1 MAKVDALSASSRKNH
16 MRSLLPAL
24 IAAAFVGCASQPRD
38 FRGSLPTGPLAG
50 DSALSP
56 FYAVPPILPDRPGLM
71 LRTEPI
77 AAQPELSAASTQ
89 ERILYTSTDVRWKS
103 GVIPVTGT
111 LYLPKGQPPAGGW
124 PLIAWAHGTLGV
136 ADVCAPSWAGH
147 KPRDATY
154 INRWLQQG
162 FAVVATDYQGLGGPG
177 PHPYLFWEAE
187 GRSVLDAVRAALA
200 ANRGTIANELVIT
213 GQSQGSASSI
223 GASRIAPTYAPEL
236 KLRATIATGVLPEFP
251 DGPIKLPELLA
262 GMGTTRYTMLRLVG
276 GSLRDGGPSAD
287 ELVTEQARPLLTMA
301 RETCGDG
308 IRAYEQQHG
317 IDMRNA
323 FTVTPTQL
331 NALLLPATEMSMVR
345 MPAPM
350 FLGTGLADRTIPPQ
364 HQYAAAAALCAAG
377 NPLVWKT
384 YPGITHNGGVNAAF
398 DDELVFVRSALAGR
412 PMPSNCDGLVTPD
425 APQPA
430 TPGVPFN
437 D

>member
-1 MAKVDALSASSRKNH
+1 
-16 MRSLLPAL
+16 MRSLLPVL
-24 IAAAFVGCASQPRD
+24 IAAAVVGCASQYRD
-38 FRGSLPTGPLAG
+38 VTGALPTGALAG
-50 DSALSP
+50 DSVLSP
-56 FYAVPPILPDRPGLM
+56 FYGVPRSLPDRPGVM
-71 LRTEPI
+71 LRTEAI
-77 AAQPELSAASTQ
+77 AAQPELTAAGRQ
-89 ERILYTSTDVRWKS
+89 ERILYTSTDARWES
-103 GVIPVTGT
+103 GVIPVSGT
-111 LYLPKGQPPAGGW
+111 LYLPKGQAPSGGW
-124 PLIAWAHGTLGV
+124 PLVAWAHGTLGV
-136 ADVCAPSWAGH
+136 ADVCAPSWLGH

-154 INRWLQQG
+154 INRWLQQS

-187 GRSVLDAVRAALA
+187 GRSVLDAVRAALT
-200 ANRGTIANELVIT
+200 ANAGTIANELVIT

-251 DGPIKLPELLA
+251 EGPIKLPQLL
-262 GMGTTRYTMLRLVG
+262 GGTGTTRYTMLRLVG

-287 ELVTEQARPLLTMA
+287 ELVTDQARPLLTMA

-323 FTVTPTQL
+323 FIVAPTQL
-331 NALLLPATEMSMVR
+331 IGLMLPSTEMSMVR
-345 MPAPM
+345 MPAPL

-377 NPLVWKT
+377 NSLTWKT

-398 DDELVFVRSALAGR
+398 DDALSFVRSALSGR
-412 PMPSNCDGLVTPD
+412 PVTSNCDSLVKPD

-430 TPGVPFN
+430 SPGLPFN

>member
-1 MAKVDALSASSRKNH
+1 
-16 MRSLLPAL
+16 MRSIFPILA
-24 IAAAFVGCASQPRD
+24 IAAVVGCASQQP
-38 FRGSLPTGPLAG
+38 GATGTLPTGPLAG
-50 DSALSP
+50 DSVLSP
-56 FYAVPPILPDRPGLM
+56 FYVVPSSMPDRAGVM
-71 LRTEPI
+71 LRTETI
-77 AAQPELSAASTQ
+77 AAQPELTAAGGQ
-89 ERILYTSTDVRWKS
+89 ERILYTSTDARWNS
-103 GVIPVTGT
+103 GVIPVSGT
-111 LYLPKGQPPAGGW
+111 LYLPQGPSPAGGW
-124 PLIAWAHGTLGV
+124 PLVAWAHGTLGV

-147 KPRDATY
+147 KPRDAIY
-154 INRWLQQG
+154 INRWLREG

-200 ANRGTIANELVIT
+200 ANPGVIANELVIT

-251 DGPIKLPELLA
+251 EGPIKLPELLA

-287 ELVTEQARPLLTMA
+287 ELVTEQARPLLAMA

-323 FTVTPTQL
+323 FTVAPARLT
-331 NALLLPATEMSMVR
+331 ALMLPATEMSMVR
-345 MPAPM
+345 MPAPL
-350 FLGTGLADRTIPPQ
+350 FLGTGLADRTIPPR
-364 HQYAAAAALCAAG
+364 HQYAAVAALCAAG
-377 NPLVWKT
+377 NPLVWRT

-398 DDELVFVRSALAGR
+398 DDELSFVRSALSGR
-412 PMPSNCDGLVTPD
+412 PLASNCDNLLTPGS
-425 APQPA
+425 PQPA

>member
-1 MAKVDALSASSRKNH
+1 
-16 MRSLLPAL
+16 MRSCLPVLIVAAL
-24 IAAAFVGCASQPRD
+24 AGCASPHRD
-38 FRGSLPTGPLAG
+38 ATVALPTGPLAG
-50 DSALSP
+50 DSVLSP
-56 FYAVPPILPDRPGLM
+56 FYAVPASLPSRPGVM
-71 LRTEPI
+71 LRAEPI
-77 AAQPELSAASTQ
+77 PAQPELTAAGRQ
-89 ERILYTSTDVRWKS
+89 ERIFYTSTDARWKS
-103 GVIPVTGT
+103 GVIPVSGT
-111 LYLPKGQPPAGGW
+111 LYLPKGQAPAGGW
-124 PLIAWAHGTLGV
+124 PLLAWAHGTLGV

-154 INRWLQQG
+154 INRWLQEG

-200 ANRGTIANELVIT
+200 ANPGTIANQLVIS

-236 KLRATIATGVLPEFP
+236 QLRATIATGVLPEFP
-251 DGPIKLPELLA
+251 DGPIKRPDLLGA
-262 GMGTTRYTMLRLVG
+262 IGTTRYTMLRLVG

-287 ELVTEQARPLLTMA
+287 ELVTEKARPILAMA

-317 IDMRNA
+317 IDTSNA
-323 FTVTPTQL
+323 FNVAPARLT
-331 NALLLPATEMSMVR
+331 AAMLPATEMSMVR
-345 MPAPM
+345 MPAPL

-364 HQYAAAAALCAAG
+364 HQHAAAAALCAAG

-398 DDELVFVRSALAGR
+398 DDEVVFVRSAVSGR
-412 PMPSNCDGLVTPD
+412 PMPGNCDRLVTPGV
-425 APQPA
+425 PQPA

>member
-1 MAKVDALSASSRKNH
+1 
-16 MRSLLPAL
+16 MRSVVSVL
-24 IAAAFVGCASQPRD
+24 IAAAVIGCASQHRSAP
-38 FRGSLPTGPLAG
+38 GPLPTGPLAG

-56 FYAVPPILPDRPGLM
+56 FYAVPSSLPDRPGVM
-71 LRTEPI
+71 LRTGPI
-77 AAQPELSAASTQ
+77 SAQSELTAAGRQ
-89 ERILYTSTDVRWKS
+89 ERIFYTSTDARWKS
-103 GVIPVTGT
+103 GVIPVSGT
-111 LYLPKGQPPAGGW
+111 LYLPKGQAPSGGW
-124 PLIAWAHGTLGV
+124 PLVAWAHGTLGV
-136 ADVCAPSWAGH
+136 ADLCAPSWAGH

-154 INRWLQQG
+154 INRWLQEG

-177 PHPYLFWEAE
+177 PHPYLFWDAE

-200 ANRGTIANELVIT
+200 ANAGTIANELVIT
-213 GQSQGSASSI
+213 GQSQGSASSV

-236 KLRATIATGVLPEFP
+236 NLRATIATGVLPEFP
-251 DGPIKLPELLA
+251 EGPIKLPERLGA
-262 GMGTTRYTMLRLVG
+262 TGTTRYTMLRLVG

-287 ELVTEQARPLLTMA
+287 ELVTDQARPLLAMA

-323 FTVTPTQL
+323 FTVAPARLT
-331 NALLLPATEMSMVR
+331 ALMLPATEMSMVR
-345 MPAPM
+345 MPAPL
-350 FLGTGLADRTIPPQ
+350 FLGTGLADRTIPPR

-384 YPGITHNGGVNAAF
+384 YPGITHNGGVHAAF
-398 DDELVFVRSALAGR
+398 DDELRFVRSVLSGKPIA
-412 PMPSNCDGLVTPD
+412 SNCDRLVAPD

-430 TPGVPFN
+430 TPGIPFN